1 MDTRKSS
8 IIGWILIFGVMVG
21 FFFLNRP
28 SAEKLAQQQR
38 VAAIQDSL
46 RQVEIEK
53 AAAEAMA
60 EQARYVEQMNDTTSA
75 LYGTA
80 VGEEQLFTLRN
91 SQLSIDISSKGAAIV
106 GATLADYNDQQGQ
119 PLILF
124 DKNDRKTAFLLD
136 GKMENINTADRYF
149 QPVSHTDSTLVLRL
163 STHNAGYLD
172 FTYRLLPDNYTLF
185 LTVQATG
192 MQNFFSS
199 QTNQMGI
206 RISQRMRHQ
215 EKGYTFEQRYTYLS
229 YRETGHNPGH
239 ITEASGF
246 SSKSLSKTVEFPSI
260 DWIAYKNQFFSTLMA
275 AEQTFTNARLTSTLY
290 RENEPNSTRYT
301 DADTVPSF
309 YIKFMESQMS
319 TAFDPTGAQPSHF
332 QFFIGPNQFKTLKAA
347 GKLSSNGDNLQFDK
361 LIYMGWPVVRLVNR
375 YIIVPLFDFLTRWG
389 MNMGIVLLLL
399 TFIVKMVVLP
409 FTRKQFM
416 SSAKMRALKPHLDE
430 IKAKYPD
437 PADSM
442 QMQQEQMQVYSKY
455 GVSPMGGCLP
465 MIIQMPVWMA
475 LFFFIPNAI
484 ELRQERFLWA
494 TDLSAY
500 DDILS
505 WPGRIPLFG
514 DHISIFCL
522 LFCVVNILNTVV
534 SMKMQPTAGQDQSSQ
549 KMMKW
554 TMYLMPVIFLF
565 TLNGYSSG
573 LNYYYFISSLMSIV
587 IMFIMRRTTDDKK
600 LLAELEANYK
610 KNQQNP
616 PKKSGMVARLEA
628 MQQEQQRL
636 QQEQQRRLNKKNP

>member
-1 MDTRKSS
+1 MDTKKSS

-21 FFFLNRP
+21 FFFLNKP
-28 SAEKLAQQQR
+28 SAEKLAEQQR
-38 VAAIQDSL
+38 LAHVQDSI
-46 RQVEIEK
+46 RNIEIEK

-80 VGEEQLFTLRN
+80 VGDEQLFTLRN
-91 SQLSIDISSKGAAIV
+91 EQVSVSISNKGAAV
-106 GATLADYNDQQGQ
+106 VSATLADYSDQQGN
-119 PLILF
+119 PIVLF
-124 DKNDRKTAFLLD
+124 DKTDRKTAFLLD
-136 GKMENINTADRYF
+136 GKVENINTADRYF
-149 QPVSHTDSTLVLRL
+149 QLISQTDSTLVLRL
-163 STHNAGYLD
+163 NTNGAGYLD
-172 FTYRLLPDNYTLF
+172 FTYRLLPNNYTLF

-192 MQNFFSS
+192 MQNFFPS
-199 QTNQMGI
+199 QMNQMGV
-206 RISQRMRHQ
+206 RLSQRMRHQ

-229 YRETGHNPGH
+229 YRETGHNPSH
-239 ITEASGF
+239 VSEM
-246 SSKSLSKTVEFPSI
+246 KNKVVEFPSV
-260 DWIAYKNQFFSTLMA
+260 DWVAYKNQFFSTVMA
-275 AEQTFTNARLTSTLY
+275 AEQTFTNARLSSTAY
-290 RENEPNSTRYT
+290 RENDPSSTRYSDT
-301 DADTVPSF
+301 DTVPNF
-309 YIKFMESQMS
+309 YMKYLESQMS
-319 TAFDPTGAQPSHF
+319 TAFDPTGAQPSRF
-332 QFFIGPNQFKTLKAA
+332 QFYIGPNHFKTLKAA
-347 GKLSSNGDNLQFDK
+347 GKLSSGGTNNLQFDK
-361 LIYMGWPVVRLVNR
+361 LVYMGWPVVRLVNR

-389 MNMGIVLLLL
+389 LNMGIVLFIL

-409 FTRKQFM
+409 FTRKQFL

-465 MIIQMPVWMA
+465 AIIQMPVWMA

-494 TDLSAY
+494 SDLSAY

-522 LFCVVNILNTVV
+522 LFCVVNILNTVI

-549 KMMKW
+549 KMLKW
-554 TMYLMPVIFLF
+554 SMYLMPVLFLF

-573 LNYYYFISSLMSIV
+573 LNYYYLISSLMSII
-587 IMFIMRRTTDDKK
+587 IMFIMKRTTDEKK
-600 LLAELEANYK
+600 LLAQLEANYK

-616 PKKSGMVARLEA
+616 PKKSGMMARLEA
-628 MQQEQQRL
+628 MQQEQQRM
-636 QQEQQRRLNKKNP
+636 QQEQQGRLNKKKQ

>member
-1 MDTRKSS
+1 MDTKKSS
-8 IIGWILIFGVMVG
+8 IIGWVLIFAVMVG
-21 FFFLNRP
+21 FFFLNKP
-28 SAEKLAQQQR
+28 SEEKLAEQR
-38 VAAIQDSL
+38 RLVAVQDSL
-46 RQVEIEK
+46 RNLEIEK

-60 EQARYVEQMNDTTSA
+60 EQARLVEQMNDSTSA

-80 VGEEQLFTLRN
+80 AGEEQLFTLRN
-91 SQLSIDISSKGAAIV
+91 SQLSVTISSKGAAVV

-119 PLILF
+119 PIELF
-124 DKNDRKTAFLLD
+124 DKTDRKTAFLLD
-136 GKMENINTADRYF
+136 GKAENINTANRYF
-149 QPVSHTDSTLVLRL
+149 QPVSQTDSTLVLRL
-163 STHNAGYLD
+163 NTNGAGYLD
-172 FTYRLLPDNYTLF
+172 FTYRLLPEKYTLY

-192 MQNFFSS
+192 MQNFFPS
-199 QTNQMGI
+199 QMNQMGV
-206 RISQRMRHQ
+206 RLSQRMRHQ
-215 EKGYTFEQRYTYLS
+215 EKGYSFEQRYTYLS
-229 YRETGHNPGH
+229 YRETGHNPNH
-239 ITEASGF
+239 VSEM
-246 SSKSLSKTVEFPSI
+246 KNKTIELPAV
-260 DWIAYKNQFFSTLMA
+260 DWVAYKNQFFSTVLA
-275 AEQTFTNARLTSTLY
+275 AEQTFTGARLSSVIY
-290 RENEPNSTRYT
+290 RENDPSSTRYT
-301 DADTVPSF
+301 DTDTVPNF
-309 YIKFMESQMS
+309 YMKYLESQMS
-319 TAFDPTGAQPSHF
+319 TAFDPTGAQPSRF
-332 QFFIGPNQFKTLKAA
+332 QYYIGPNHFKTLKAA
-347 GKLSSNGDNLQFDK
+347 GKLSTNGENLQLDK
-361 LIYMGWPVVRLVNR
+361 LVYMGWPVVRLVNR

-430 IKAKYPD
+430 IKEKYPD
-437 PADSM
+437 PADAM

-465 MIIQMPVWMA
+465 AFIQMPIWMA

-494 TDLSAY
+494 SDLSAY

-522 LFCVVNILNTVV
+522 LFCVVNILNTVY
-534 SMKMQPTAGQDQSSQ
+534 SMKTQPTAGQDQSSQ

-554 TMYLMPVIFLF
+554 MMYLMPVLFLF

-573 LNYYYFISSLMSIV
+573 LNYYYFISSLMSII
-587 IMFIMRRTTDDKK
+587 IMFIMKRTTDDSK
-600 LLAELEANYK
+600 LLAQLEANYK

-616 PKKSGMVARLEA
+616 PKKSGMMARLEA

-636 QQEQQRRLNKKNP
+636 QQEQQQRGMRKKM

>member
-8 IIGWILIFGVMVG
+8 IIGWILIFAVMVG
-21 FFFLNRP
+21 FFFLNKP
-28 SAEKLAQQQR
+28 SAEKLAEQQR
-38 VAAIQDSL
+38 LAAVQDSL
-46 RQVEIEK
+46 RKIENEK
-53 AAAEAMA
+53 AAAEAIA
-60 EQARYVEQMNDTTSA
+60 EQARFVEQMNDTTSA

-80 VGEEQLFTLRN
+80 VGEEQILTLRN
-91 SQLSIDISSKGAAIV
+91 SQLSVDISTKGAAV
-106 GATLADYNDQQGQ
+106 VSATLADYNDQQGN
-119 PLILF
+119 PIVLF

-136 GKMENINTADRYF
+136 GKMENINTADRFF

-163 STHNAGYLD
+163 NTNGAGYLD
-172 FTYRLLPDNYTLF
+172 FTYRLLPDKYTLY

-192 MQNFFSS
+192 MQNFFPS
-199 QTNQMGI
+199 QMNQMGI
-206 RISQRMRHQ
+206 RLSQRMRHQ
-215 EKGYTFEQRYTYLS
+215 EKGYNFEQRYTYLS
-229 YRETGHNPGH
+229 YRETGRNPGH
-239 ITEASGF
+239 ITEPNR
-246 SSKSLSKTVEFPSI
+246 SKSLSKTVEFPSV
-260 DWIAYKNQFFSTLMA
+260 DWIAYKNQFFSTVLA
-275 AEQTFTNARLTSTLY
+275 AEQTFTNARLTSALY
-290 RENEPNSTRYT
+290 RENTPTSTRYT
-301 DADTVPSF
+301 DTDTIPNF
-309 YIKFMESQMS
+309 YIKYMESQMS
-319 TAFDPTGAQPSHF
+319 TAFDPTGAQPSRF
-332 QFFIGPNQFKTLKAA
+332 QFYIGPNHFNTLKAA
-347 GKLSSNGDNLQFDK
+347 GKLSTNGQNLQLDK
-361 LIYMGWPVVRLVNR
+361 LVYMGWPVVRLVNR

-430 IKAKYPD
+430 IKEKYPD

-442 QMQQEQMQVYSKY
+442 QMQQEQMQIYSKY

-494 TDLSAY
+494 SDLSAY

-522 LFCVVNILNTVV
+522 LFCVVNILNTII

-549 KMMKW
+549 KMLKW
-554 TMYLMPVIFLF
+554 TMYLMPVLFLF

-573 LNYYYFISSLMSIV
+573 LNYYYLISSLMSII
-587 IMFIMRRTTDDKK
+587 IMFIMKRTTDDAK
-600 LLAELEANYK
+600 LLAQLEANYK

-616 PKKSGMVARLEA
+616 PKKSGMMARLEA

-636 QQEQQRRLNKKNP
+636 QQEQQQRLTKNKK

>member
-1 MDTRKSS
+1 
-8 IIGWILIFGVMVG
+8 
-21 FFFLNRP
+21 
-28 SAEKLAQQQR
+28 
-38 VAAIQDSL
+38 
-46 RQVEIEK
+46 
-53 AAAEAMA
+53 
-60 EQARYVEQMNDTTSA
+60 MNDTTSA

-80 VGEEQLFTLRN
+80 VGEEQILTLRN
-91 SQLSIDISSKGAAIV
+91 SQLSVGISTKGAAV
-106 GATLADYNDQQGQ
+106 VSATLADYNDQQGN
-119 PLILF
+119 PIVLF

-136 GKMENINTADRYF
+136 GKVENINTADRYF
-149 QPVSHTDSTLVLRL
+149 QPVSHTDSTLTLRL
-163 STHNAGYLD
+163 ATRGAGYLD
-172 FTYRLLPDNYTLF
+172 FTYQLMPDKYTLY
-185 LTVQATG
+185 LTIQASG
-192 MQNFFSS
+192 MQNFFPS
-199 QTNQMGI
+199 QTDKMGV
-206 RISQRMRHQ
+206 RLSQRMRHQ
-215 EKGYTFEQRYTYLS
+215 EKGYNFEQRYTYLS
-229 YRETGHNPGH
+229 YRETGRNPGH
-239 ITEASGF
+239 VSEM
-246 SSKSLSKTVEFPSI
+246 KNKTVEMPSV
-260 DWIAYKNQFFSTLMA
+260 DWVAYKNQFFSTVLA
-275 AEQTFTNARLTSTLY
+275 AETPFTDARLSSVNY
-290 RENEPNSTRYT
+290 RENDPSSTRYT
-301 DADTVPSF
+301 DTDTVPNF
-309 YIKFMESQMS
+309 YMKYLESQMT
-319 TAFDPTGAQPSHF
+319 TAFDPTGAQPSRF
-332 QFFIGPNQFKTLKAA
+332 QFYIGPNHFKTLKAA
-347 GKLSSNGDNLQFDK
+347 GRLSDGTNLQLDK
-361 LIYMGWPVVRLVNR
+361 LVYMGWPVVRLINR

-430 IKAKYPD
+430 IKEKYPD

-465 MIIQMPVWMA
+465 ALIQMPVWMA

-494 TDLSAY
+494 SDLSAY

-522 LFCVVNILNTVV
+522 LFCVVNILNTVI

-554 TMYLMPVIFLF
+554 MMYLMPVLFLF

-573 LNYYYFISSLMSIV
+573 LNYYYLISSLMSII
-587 IMFIMRRTTDDKK
+587 IMFIMKRTTDDKK
-600 LLAELEANYK
+600 LLAQLEANYK

-616 PKKSGMVARLEA
+616 PKKSGMMARLEA

-636 QQEQQRRLNKKNP
+636 QQQQKK